1 MRGNDKSN
9 YIAIRGAA
17 ILSNGISIQ
26 YSKGSLHNSNSFTWF
41 NEMIEIELHYLIPR
55 RFPESS
61 PLAQGCVFDILKV
74 FIKRAAGV
82 AGKVL
87 CFVIVSLPMFFHLK
101 LHILNS

>member
-1 MRGNDKSN
+1 MVFLYNNPKVSIIIQIHLRGS
-9 YIAIRGAA
+9 
-17 ILSNGISIQ
+17 
-26 YSKGSLHNSNSFTWF
+26 
-41 NEMIEIELHYLIPR
+41 MIELQDLIPR
-55 RFPESS
+55 RFLESS